1 MKKSDNKISADLISE
16 LSQRIFEKIDA
27 HSSTFN
33 EGHNSHDLVE
43 AAVDH
48 AWAYISHKD
57 DEIREFI
64 DGMKEGDPDY
74 NLDVSKEEIERISA
88 ISSKIFVEFV
98 ALRLQGMN
106 EDSVRDLIREAV
118 SDACLFVFT
127 NRHIL
132 FKLQEAQDE
141 KMDKLEKE
149 IKRFKKYGTLKLIKN
164 DEKRNDSKK
173 T

>member
-1 MKKSDNKISADLISE
+1 MKDSKNNVSSDLISE
-16 LSQRIFEKIDA
+16 LSQKIFEKIDA

-33 EGHNSHDLVE
+33 EVHKTHDLVE

-57 DEIREFI
+57 DEINEFI
-64 DGMKEGDPDY
+64 DGMKEGSPEYD
-74 NLDVSKEEIERISA
+74 LDVSKEEIERIST
-88 ISSKIFVEFV
+88 ISSKIFVDFV

-132 FKLQEAQDE
+132 FKLQEFQDE
-141 KMDKLEKE
+141 KMGKMEKE

-164 DEKRNDSKK
+164 DEK
-173 T
+173 

>member
-1 MKKSDNKISADLISE
+1 MEELENKVSSDLISE
-16 LSQRIFEKIDA
+16 LSQKIFEKIDA

-33 EGHNSHDLVE
+33 ERHSSHELVE

-57 DEIREFI
+57 DEINEFI
-64 DGMKEGDPDY
+64 DGMKEEDPEYD
-74 NLDVSKEEIERISA
+74 LDVSKEEIERINA
-88 ISSKIFVEFV
+88 IGSRVFVEFV

-118 SDACLFVFT
+118 SDACIFVFT
-127 NRHIL
+127 NRHIF

-141 KMDKLEKE
+141 RMIKMEKE
-149 IKRFKKYGTLKLIKN
+149 IKRFKKYGKLELIKDN
-164 DEKRNDSKK
+164 GKRKDSKK